1 MKTFDRTFWTRLATV
16 GRPYW
21 RSDHRLVAF
30 GLLAAILLLNG
41 ALQVG
46 NVVFSYVNRDMMT
59 ALADRDA
66 PTFFHRMLLLI
77 LYNVVAAPVA
87 AIAGYVTGL
96 LMLRWRR
103 WLTER
108 FLAQSFHDRA
118 FYRISL
124 DPRIDNP
131 DQRISEDLG
140 SFTAFAVSFVMQVL
154 QGLATAAAFLI
165 VLWLISPPLVLVLV
179 ACVGAGSLLT
189 ILIGRPLIGINFEQ
203 RRREADFR
211 YALVGLR
218 DNAEAIALYGGER
231 REHDTLLQRLAAA
244 MDIYRRLI
252 VWQRNLAFFTY
263 AYDLLLP
270 LIPFLVL
277 APAFF
282 AGTLEFGKITQAS
295 AAFITLRTALS
306 LIIDQFNSLS
316 SFAAVVERIGAYQ
329 EAAGAARGE
338 EARGRIE
345 TVEAPRLALDRLT
358 LDTPDHGKTL
368 VEDLSLDIPEGTG
381 LLVTGESGVGKTSM
395 LRAIAGLWRA
405 GRGRV
410 VRPPLAD
417 MMFLPQRPYMIAG
430 SLREQLCYP
439 SPAAGPDERLL
450 ALLRVVGLETLPGR
464 IGGLDAQVKWEDLL
478 SLGEQQQIAFAR
490 LLFNR
495 PAYAFLDEA
504 TSALDADREA
514 ALYQSLAAA
523 GINVVSV
530 GDRLR
535 LPRYHRAWLE
545 LLGDGGW
552 RLNASGR
559 PGSPAPAGPA
569 PAA

>member
-1 MKTFDRTFWTRLATV
+1 
-16 GRPYW
+16 
-21 RSDHRLVAF
+21 
-30 GLLAAILLLNG
+30 
-41 ALQVG
+41 
-46 NVVFSYVNRDMMT
+46 
-59 ALADRDA
+59 
-66 PTFFHRMLLLI
+66 
-77 LYNVVAAPVA
+77 
-87 AIAGYVTGL
+87 
-96 LMLRWRR
+96 
-103 WLTER
+103 
-108 FLAQSFHDRA
+108 
-118 FYRISL
+118 
-124 DPRIDNP
+124 
-131 DQRISEDLG
+131 
-140 SFTAFAVSFVMQVL
+140 
-154 QGLATAAAFLI
+154 
-165 VLWLISPPLVLVLV
+165 
-179 ACVGAGSLLT
+179 
-189 ILIGRPLIGINFEQ
+189 
-203 RRREADFR
+203 
-211 YALVGLR
+211 VGLR

-316 SFAAVVERIGAYQ
+316 SFAVVVERIGAYQ

-338 EARGRIE
+338 ETRGRIE

-368 VEDLSLDIPEGTG
+368 VQDLSLDIPEGTG

-514 ALYQSLAAA
+514 ALYQSLAAV

-545 LLGDGGW
+545 LLGNGGW